1 MPSPLNRYSFINAKL
16 KTRMDFLLKENFFHK
31 LEDRPNLNEAM
42 LMLKS
47 TPYGMMETVYEQ
59 TGDLKM
65 AEKELREKEISFY
78 KELKRHTDDLLS
90 GFLDIL
96 QLKFDIEILKDW
108 IRIWFDSRIRKRDI
122 SALTPYMIRIRV
134 LTDIDPESLLAC
146 SNEEELYT
154 YLCTMD
160 LYKEVF
166 ETYLKRQV
174 ALNRLYDL
182 ERDLDR
188 LRFRRILK
196 YSELFPEPDK
206 SIIRNITGMEIDF
219 ENMLHMV
226 RMAGTLPPEK
236 ILTEM
241 ITGGKSSVSAKD
253 AGISSVSAE
262 SKGLSEK
269 KFLERTLSSYG
280 SMGTLL
286 LSDGSNP
293 SQKME
298 MMEAVFT
305 EIEKKESEKLLRGSP
320 FNIGIMLIYFIR
332 KGRECQR
339 LVSLLNAG
347 QYKSQSMGTGGKS

>member
-1 MPSPLNRYSFINAKL
+1 MPSPLSRYSFINAKL
-16 KTRMDFLLKENFFHK
+16 KTRMDFLLKEDFFHR

-47 TPYGMMETVYEQ
+47 TAYGMMETVYEQ

-90 GFLDIL
+90 GFLDVLLI
-96 QLKFDIEILKDW
+96 KFDIEILKDW
-108 IRIWFDSRIRKRDI
+108 IRIWFDSRIRKRDV
-122 SALTPYMIRIRV
+122 SALTPYMIRIKV
-134 LTDIDPESLLAC
+134 LTDIDPETLLAC

-166 ETYLKRQV
+166 ETYLEGHE

-182 ERDLDR
+182 EKDLDR
-188 LRFRRILK
+188 LRFRKILK
-196 YSELFPEPDK
+196 YSELFSEPDK
-206 SIIRNITGMEIDF
+206 SIIQNMTAMEIDF

-226 RMAGTLPPEK
+226 RMAGTLPLEK
-236 ILTEM
+236 ILKDM
-241 ITGGKSSVSAKD
+241 IHGGKSSGPAVSA
-253 AGISSVSAE
+253 ISSDL
-262 SKGLSEK
+262 KGLTEK
-269 KFLERTLSSYG
+269 KFMERTLSSYG

-286 LSDGSNP
+286 LHDGSNP

-320 FNIGIMLIYFIR
+320 FTIGIMLIYFIR

-347 QYKSQSMGTGGKS
+347 QYKSQSMGYGGKS

>member
-1 MPSPLNRYSFINAKL
+1 MPKYLNRYSFINAKL
-16 KTRMDFLLKENFFHK
+16 KTRMDFLLKEGFLKK

-47 TPYGMMETVYEQ
+47 TPYGMMETIYEQ

-65 AEKELREKEISFY
+65 AEKELRKKEISFY
-78 KELKRHTDDLLS
+78 IELKKNTDSLLS

-96 QLKFDIEILKDW
+96 LIRFDIEILKDW
-108 IRIWFDSRIRKRDI
+108 IRLWFDSRIRKRDI
-122 SALTPYMIRIRV
+122 SELTPYMIRIKV
-134 LTDIDPESLLAC
+134 LSNIDPETLLDC
-146 SNEEELYT
+146 KNEEELYT
-154 YLCTMD
+154 YLSTLD
-160 LYKEVF
+160 LYKAVF
-166 ETYLKRQV
+166 ESYLERRE
-174 ALNRLYDL
+174 ALNRLYDV

-188 LRFRRILK
+188 LRFRKILE

-206 SIIRNITGMEIDF
+206 SIIRNMTSMEIDF
-219 ENMLHMV
+219 ENMLHLI
-226 RMAGTLPPEK
+226 RMAETLPLDK
-236 ILTEM
+236 ILNDM
-241 ITGGKSSVSAKD
+241 IDGGRSSASAK
-253 AGISSVSAE
+253 AAM
-262 SKGLSEK
+262 KTSEK
-269 KFLERTLSSYG
+269 KILERTLSSYG

-286 LSDGSNP
+286 LREGSNP

-298 MMEAVFT
+298 MMEVLFA

-347 QYKSQSMGTGGKS
+347 QYKSQSMGMGGKS

>member
-1 MPSPLNRYSFINAKL
+1 MPKPITRYSFINAKL
-16 KTRMDFLLKENFFHK
+16 KTRMDFLLKDNFLQK

-96 QLKFDIEILKDW
+96 LIKFDIEILKDW
-108 IRIWFDSRIRKRDI
+108 IRIWFDSRIRKRDV
-122 SALTPYMIRIRV
+122 STLTPYMIRTKV
-134 LTDIDPESLLAC
+134 LSDIDPETLLAC
-146 SNEEELYT
+146 KNEEELYT
-154 YLCTMD
+154 YLSTIDM
-160 LYKEVF
+160 YKEIF
-166 ETYLKRQV
+166 DTYLKQRE

-182 ERDLDR
+182 ERELDR
-188 LRFRRILK
+188 LRFRKILA

-206 SIIRNITGMEIDF
+206 GIIKNMTGMEIDF

-226 RMAGTLPPEK
+226 RMAGTLPLNK
-236 ILTEM
+236 ILTDM
-241 ITGGKSSVSAKD
+241 FPGGKSSVSSGTAMAKD
-253 AGISSVSAE
+253 
-262 SKGLSEK
+262 LTEK
-269 KFLERTLSSYG
+269 IFMERTLSSYG

-293 SQKME
+293 SQKLE
-298 MMEAVFT
+298 MMEAVFS
-305 EIEKKESEKLLRGSP
+305 EIENKESDKLLRGSP
-320 FNIGIMLIYFIR
+320 FNIGIILIYFIR

-347 QYKSQSMGTGGKS
+347 QYKSQSMGTGGNS